1 MPPSVPVAAAIDAVA
16 ERWATDRSAPE
27 PTAAQLAEAER
38 HDTATHRRPR

>member
-1 MPPSVPVAAAIDAVA
+1 VPPSVPVAAAIDAVA